1 MTMETAQND
10 NRAESVMFKFF
21 LILSAV
27 IFFALAVGF
36 FSAGLFDF
44 AKPYFS
50 AQIESPDK
58 QTFTSPVFESKNL
71 TTTPEFTSDVSIIFT
86 GDVMLS
92 RGVARKTKENNDPNY
107 PFLKIRDY
115 LKTADIVFGN
125 LETALTQGREI
136 GPGEMVFRADP
147 ELAFALRRVG
157 FSVMSLANNHTM
169 NFGQAGIKETFL
181 NLLEAGV
188 DYCGAG
194 ENKEEAYSPVFI
206 SKKGIN
212 FAFLAFTDSDV
223 IPASYQAG
231 ASTAGVAF
239 MDIAKM
245 QKAVKEAKKTADFVI
260 VSMHSGYEYKIN
272 PNNRQINFAHSAV
285 DAGADLVI
293 GHHPHIVQKAEVYK
307 NKYIFY
313 SLGNFVFDQ
322 RATNTRQAVVIKAIF
337 NKAKLLEIEPQ
348 AIFIENFSQ
357 PTIIKD
363 ETAKSI
369 ISRLKLNF
377 EN

>member
-1 MTMETAQND
+1 MVKT
-10 NRAESVMFKFF
+10 F
-21 LILSAV
+21 LIFIAV

-36 FSAGLFDF
+36 FSAELFDF

-50 AQIESPDK
+50 AQVESPDK
-58 QTFTSPVFESKNL
+58 QIFTSPVFENKNS
-71 TTTPEFTSDVSIIFT
+71 TTTAVFTSDVFIIFT

-92 RGVARKTKENNDPNY
+92 RGVARTIKDNNDVDY

-147 ELAFALRRVG
+147 ELAHSLRRAG
-157 FSVMSLANNHTM
+157 FSVMSLANNHSM

-194 ENKEEAYSPVFI
+194 NNSDEAYSPVFI

-231 ASTAGVAF
+231 TSTAGVAF

-245 QKAVKEAKKTADFVI
+245 QKAVKSAQETADFVI
-260 VSMHSGYEYKIN
+260 VSMHSGYEYKTN

-293 GHHPHIVQKAEVYK
+293 GHHPHIVQKAELYK

-322 RATNTRQAVVIKAIF
+322 RATNTRQAVIMKAIF

-363 ETAKSI
+363 DIARNI
-369 ISRLKLNF
+369 ISRLKIKF
-377 EN
+377 